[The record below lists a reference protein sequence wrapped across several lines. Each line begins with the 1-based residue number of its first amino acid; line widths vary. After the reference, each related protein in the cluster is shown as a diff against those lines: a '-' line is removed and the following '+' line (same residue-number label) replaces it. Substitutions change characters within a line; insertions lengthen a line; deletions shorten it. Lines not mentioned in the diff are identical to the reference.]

1 MENTDVGVQDVLYN
15 QEDVFN
21 NRELLQTGFRFSSFP
36 LNMMATDRKEAA
48 VAVEMDE
55 KEAKTLMRKQRR
67 WRRQRQSS
75 PATQGSPLGQ
85 LGS

>member
-1 MENTDVGVQDVLYN
+1 VENTDVGVQDVLYN
-15 QEDVFN
+15 QEEVFN

-75 PATQGSPLGQ
+75 PATQGSPPGQ
-85 LGS
+85 LRS